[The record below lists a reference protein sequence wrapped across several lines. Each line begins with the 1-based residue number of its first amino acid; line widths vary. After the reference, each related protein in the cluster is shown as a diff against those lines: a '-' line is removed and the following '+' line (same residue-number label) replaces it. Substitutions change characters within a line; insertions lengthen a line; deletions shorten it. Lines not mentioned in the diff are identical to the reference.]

1 MLFSKMYNLFHY
13 KKLARGKK
21 ETKQG
26 NEISLPN
33 LTSSGEISLLNLSS
47 SGEISLLNL
56 TSSGEIS
63 LLNLTSSGEISLL
76 NRSSSGEISLL
87 NLASSGASNS
97 LFLGYMLYLI
107 SQSSHISL
115 MCIKKI
121 QTFLLLFCLL

>member
-26 NEISLPN
+26 NEISLP
-33 LTSSGEISLLNLSS
+33 
-47 SGEISLLNL
+47 NL

-107 SQSSHISL
+107 SQSSHISW
-115 MCIKKI
+115 MCIKKNTDI
-121 QTFLLLFCLL
+121 FIVVLFS